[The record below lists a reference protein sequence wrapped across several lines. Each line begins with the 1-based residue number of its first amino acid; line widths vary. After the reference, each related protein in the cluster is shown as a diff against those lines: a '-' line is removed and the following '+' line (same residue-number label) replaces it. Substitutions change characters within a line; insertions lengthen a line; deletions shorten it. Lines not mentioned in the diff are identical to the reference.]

1 MATYSDVMA
10 KRINE
15 ICTDR
20 GITLNKL
27 ATLSGVRQ
35 STLSAILHGYSSVPN
50 LKTLHRIAVGL
61 EMRVCELL
69 DFPEMDETI
78 FDDE

>member
-1 MATYSDVMA
+1 MATYSDVIA
-10 KRINE
+10 KRLTE
-15 ICTDR
+15 ICAER
-20 GITLNKL
+20 NITLNKL
-27 ATLSGVRQ
+27 ARLSGVRQ

-61 EMRVCELL
+61 ELRVCELL
-69 DFPEMDETI
+69 DFPEMDNTI